1 MQDHA
6 KGMPQLDL
14 FEMTLAS
21 DVRKTA
27 QRVQKVQLF
36 KVQNRFKLKSFQLL
50 RFLLIDVYI

>member
-27 QRVQKVQLF
+27 QRVPKVQLF
-36 KVQNRFKLKSFQLL
+36 KVQNRFQLKSFQLL